1 MKESGIIGRH
11 LLPNLAG
18 YVIVNVSLDI
28 PRHGPGRDRL
38 QLPGPRIASS
48 AVSGGVL
55 LQDARKIRSVAALPW
70 LIIPALFV
78 VVTVLPFNFVGDGLR
93 ECGGFPTSDPRWR

>member
-1 MKESGIIGRH
+1 M
-11 LLPNLAG
+11 
-18 YVIVNVSLDI
+18 
-28 PRHGPGRDRL
+28 
-38 QLPGPRIASS
+38 
-48 AVSGGVL
+48 L

-93 ECGGFPTSDPRWR
+93 DAADSLQVTRGGADGYEAAARLAGPSVGAGGAGATD

>member
-1 MKESGIIGRH
+1 M
-11 LLPNLAG
+11 
-18 YVIVNVSLDI
+18 
-28 PRHGPGRDRL
+28 
-38 QLPGPRIASS
+38 
-48 AVSGGVL
+48 SGGVL

-93 ECGGFPTSDPRWR
+93 DAADSLQVTRGGAGWLRGSSTLGRSIRRRRRRRCDRLTGRAPAYSVAAP